1 MTVRAS
7 VTPYSR
13 RRPPSNPKK
22 TTIMNEKQQQLLFDK
37 GITNVPSDALCSDNT
52 LAESVGM
59 VYDNGEHRVIQR
71 PVAYTPSAMITKTWI
86 QDEQEYEHDYSCELI
101 IIHRFNNVLRHIL
114 RVTDATEG
122 VPNERNNLYCVIDD
136 SVNPKQLGNEPISGE
151 IHAETIGNTLVI
163 SASDGLHYFLWD
175 YQKGEYRNLGSK
187 VPDIQMRFTISDVG
201 YLGIDSST
209 GEPYTNP
216 TQEQS
221 DDLDPSNDHIIPG
234 LDGIGSDDPDDPNF
248 LDREFVG
255 SEYINATGSK
265 WSGDNGHED
274 GKVGLVGLVS
284 ARLNWVKQRR
294 RFAFP
299 FWARSAVRLYDGS
312 YVNISNPF
320 LLLPSVLNNW
330 EIFSMLPESPYTPRI
345 MDDEAG
351 GWPHANYMPLC
362 GKMNYYSYIP
372 SGVDLSDWEDIIS
385 GVDIFI
391 SEEVKSFDLEG
402 SWKILNL
409 NSNEQNPTQPAV
421 TTSDTCMP
429 IYGIKKTIS
438 KHTFGDSSTWHTYYK
453 PSLLTESE
461 MMDRLVKQSVFY
473 RVIELDRDEVIAC
486 AGSSHA
492 VDSSSDNGKMDR
504 HALINLTTQPT
515 LENDDYFSRNEMM
528 PQIIKSYNGR
538 LHLSDVERGFFPG
551 FTRFSYTAYTVGS
564 HLSPDYDPT
573 KYLFYVH
580 IKSED
585 GERVV
590 GARDTTYEIYN
601 VWFYYPDPRAYQVD
615 VYKNVGTNENPQ
627 YKKLATFSLTEHPH
641 LHGAYYF
648 GHLPTSVEEKP
659 TGTTDDLPTIYE
671 GKELLEGQVIVSEV
685 NNPWLFKAEGY
696 VTVGMGR
703 ILGLASQTVALGQE
717 EHGIHPLIVFCERGI
732 STLRLNNEGVYIRS
746 DELSREVCSNSKSIT
761 ETDGAVFFVSN
772 KGLMVIIGNQV
783 KCVSEQ
789 VMGKKDSWA
798 TDLMAD
804 IWATE
809 LTATSELDTFSM
821 FFNRCFIAYDYRDSL
836 LWMFNGESQYCLIY
850 SIKSGTFTKMKPL
863 TTSGVITRVINNYP
877 DYLLESG
884 TSLFSLADRDDINVL
899 PDAGYDAKMLTR
911 PMKLENALALKSIME
926 VRNIRFISGDRDPSM
941 KLTVYASNNLKN
953 WVKLTSLRGTPWLY
967 YRFLYEFTNL
977 VPTDRF
983 SGTVLVTQ
991 ERRINKL
998 RTYFNDSE
1006 QVGRHY
1012 SVTAIVYDHQTQ
1024 QQISGVITIPKNQQ
1038 KLAIELSGE
1047 LNNAEV
1053 GATYYYVVWVENK
1066 NGVLYVA
1073 RNGEGSSFSGLLLE
1087 PNANAVSIIVA
1098 FKKGEPPTTY
1108 SNHASWKIGVTKIA
1122 DDTPT
1127 VNPTDDTP
1135 SSDNDPHPDDPTP
1148 VPDSV
1153 DPQPTPTTGS
1163 ITLRINNNS
1172 GQTIAL
1178 SGKMIL
1184 CIKNLATSADA
1195 WGSSNQLDIP
1205 FEVPTAQGGW
1215 PHFWSNPRVIADG
1228 QTETIVISTFTQ
1240 YFGTDI
1246 DGQLRTETHNIGEWF
1261 GKFFV
1266 ASDSPQNIAA
1276 RANHQLGGTP
1286 AVLLGVAEKKST
1298 ETSVSN
1304 SSNLVY
1310 ASPIAGANNP
1320 VEIVDGGEYDIN
1332 IVDVVTYYLSGAD
1345 TYDVALVQGGDNLY
1359 IRTLRT

>member
-13 RRPPSNPKK
+13 QRPPSNPKK

-59 VYDNGEHRVIQR
+59 VYDNGEHRVVQR

-86 QDEQEYEHDYSCELI
+86 LDEQEYEHDYSCELI

-122 VPNERNNLYCVIDD
+122 VPNELNNLYCVIDD

-209 GEPYTNP
+209 GLPDP
-216 TQEQS
+216 TKA
-221 DDLDPSNDHIIPG
+221 DDLDPSNDHVIPG
-234 LDGIGSDDPDDPNF
+234 LEGIGSDDIEDPNF
-248 LDREFVG
+248 LDRAWDEEEGEWIYAVA
-255 SEYINATGSK
+255 NK

-284 ARLNWVKQRR
+284 ARLDWVKQRR

-320 LLLPSVLNNW
+320 LLLPSVMNNW
-330 EIFSMLPESPYTPRI
+330 EIFSMAPENPYTPRT
-345 MDDEAG
+345 MDDDAG

-372 SGVDLSDWEDIIS
+372 SEVDLSDWADIIS

-409 NSNEQNPTQPAV
+409 NSNEQSSLQPVV

-429 IYGIKKTIS
+429 IYGVKKTIS
-438 KHTFGDSSTWHTYYK
+438 KHEFENPDTWHTYYK

-473 RVIELDRDEVIAC
+473 RVIELDRNEVIAC

-528 PQIIKSYNGR
+528 PQIIKAYNGR
-538 LHLSDVERGFFPG
+538 LHLADVERGFFPG

-564 HLSPDYDPT
+564 DHQHPDYDPT

-590 GARDTTYEIYN
+590 GAKDTTYEIYN

-659 TGTTDDLPTIYE
+659 DLSQVPTSQLPTIYE

-685 NNPWLFKAEGY
+685 NNPWLFKADGY

-798 TDLMAD
+798 TDLM
-804 IWATE
+804 
-809 LTATSELDTFSM
+809 TASELDTFSV

-836 LWMFNGESQYCLIY
+836 LWMFNGESKYCLIY

-941 KLTVYASNNLKN
+941 KLTIYASNNLKN

-967 YRFLYEFTNL
+967 YRFLYEFEDL

-983 SGTVLVTQ
+983 AGAVLVTQ

-998 RTYFNDSE
+998 RTYFKDSE
-1006 QVGRHY
+1006 QTALHY
-1012 SVTAIVYDHQTQ
+1012 SVTTNYDNF
-1024 QQISGVITIPKNQQ
+1024 TIPKNQQ
-1038 KLAIELSGE
+1038 TLTIS
-1047 LNNAEV
+1047 LNGTLVNAEA
-1053 GATYYYVVWVENK
+1053 GATYYYVVWVKNK
-1066 NGVLYVA
+1066 NGVFYA
-1073 RNGEGSSFSGLLLE
+1073 FHNGEGSSFTGRSITL
-1087 PNANAVSIIVA
+1087 NANSETVVVA
-1098 FKKGEPPTTY
+1098 FMEDRYPTTY
-1108 SNHASWKIGVTKIA
+1108 SNLASKQMNVTKIA

-1148 VPDSV
+1148 VPDP
-1153 DPQPTPTTGS
+1153 DPVEPEPGPEPSPEDEEAWLTAASALTTTKADWNDHQPTTGTGYITFAIHNSVNQKFLINGRFLIYVNGTAYEAHYREPNNVVNGQHWYYGTKVGTTVYPTNFVIEPNQDFTITVPLERTLPSGAAQS
-1163 ITLRINNNS
+1163 IPI
-1172 GQTIAL
+1172 
-1178 SGKMIL
+1178 
-1184 CIKNLATSADA
+1184 
-1195 WGSSNQLDIP
+1195 
-1205 FEVPTAQGGW
+1205 GG
-1215 PHFWSNPRVIADG
+1215 HF
-1228 QTETIVISTFTQ
+1228 
-1240 YFGTDI
+1240 
-1246 DGQLRTETHNIGEWF
+1246 
-1261 GKFFV
+1261 
-1266 ASDSPQNIAA
+1266 A
-1276 RANHQLGGTP
+1276 R
-1286 AVLLGVAEKKST
+1286 
-1298 ETSVSN
+1298 SN
-1304 SSNLVY
+1304 SSNVCVMY
-1310 ASPIAGANNP
+1310 ASVLNEADHDNYLHN
-1320 VEIVDGGEYDIN
+1320 VELNVFDFSQLSGRTIQSGE
-1332 IVDVVTYYLSGAD
+1332 VYYLSIVQ
-1345 TYDVALVQGGDNLY
+1345 TSNYALAGDASTGDKAYKRYQRSSGLVLVPV
-1359 IRTLRT
+1359 RLSDWAE